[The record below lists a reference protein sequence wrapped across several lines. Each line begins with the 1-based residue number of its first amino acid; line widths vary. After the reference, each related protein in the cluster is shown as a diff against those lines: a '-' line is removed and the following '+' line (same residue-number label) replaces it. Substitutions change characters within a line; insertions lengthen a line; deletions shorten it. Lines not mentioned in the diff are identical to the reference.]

1 MERKLVVAFNA
12 QRQGEPE
19 YPQEVIENFS
29 IKRFSFGS
37 TAGSTAKLITEELKN
52 NNPPFIIHS
61 GGDGSLGFL
70 LDVLYKAYPEGKNI
84 PPLLLLGGGTANT
97 TLRGLANLRDEENL
111 PDDLVNIF
119 PEEEFVVKSYR
130 PLSLC
135 LLDDAKQEKIAA
147 YLAGFGHLTIGVTKI
162 FEKIRGRIN
171 PTLAYLTDAIL
182 SLTNLHQ
189 RCQPQL
195 LDFDDK
201 SFPAKVK
208 LAALAVLGVSH
219 LATFSL
225 NQEISNEDFLL
236 LFLQGET
243 EAELYLKYLTTL
255 VVGGVFTGGVDWLIR
270 RKVVNLQKGR
280 QVSVLPDQ
288 EDNPNACIDG
298 ELKRFERPLTI
309 KRAKSEV
316 ILIIPQEIVKRYKR

>member
-1 MERKLVVAFNA
+1 MERKSVVAFNA
-12 QRQGEPE
+12 QRQGKPK

-29 IKRFSFGS
+29 IKRFSFEL
-37 TAGSTAKLITEELKN
+37 TAKELKN

-70 LDVLYKAYPEGKNI
+70 LDVLYKAYPKEENI

-97 TLRGLANLRDEENL
+97 TLRGLANWEEKGGLPKNL
-111 PDDLVNIF
+111 VDIF
-119 PEEEFVVKSYR
+119 HKEKFVVKSYR

-135 LLDDAKQEKIAA
+135 LLDDTKQEEIAA

-171 PTLAYLTDAIL
+171 PTLAYLNAAIL

-270 RKVVNLQKGR
+270 HQIVNLQKGR

-288 EDNPNACIDG
+288 ENNPNACIDG
-298 ELKRFERPLTI
+298 ELKKFNGSLTV
-309 KRAKSEV
+309 KRADKPVTVIVPKEV
-316 ILIIPQEIVKRYKR
+316 VGRYKRK